1 MSNQSPLSKLYLA
14 IVAHIQT
21 HIPEI
26 RFISQDLG
34 QLEFYEDKPPVSY
47 PCVLIDVGE
56 LLYEDASHDMQIATA
71 SVTLRLALASYSDV
85 SNLAP
90 ALVQSKAMEF
100 YDIENKLSGALHNWQ
115 PANEFLGTMYRTV
128 TSTEK
133 RDDNIRVRHITF
145 STSIQF
151 NGTDIIPTPMPL
163 QFLPPMEEIE
173 PNPIVIIP

>member
-14 IVAHIQT
+14 IQAHIKNNV
-21 HIPEI
+21 PEI

-34 QLEFYEDKPPVSY
+34 QLEFYDDKPPVSY
-47 PCVLIDVGE
+47 PCVLVDVGE
-56 LLYEDASHDMQIATA
+56 LLYEDASHNMQIASA

-90 ALVQSKAMEF
+90 AQVQNKALEF
-100 YDIENKLSGALHNWQ
+100 YDIENKLSSTLHNWQ
-115 PANEFLGTMYRTV
+115 PANEFLGAMYRTA

-133 RDDNIRVRHITF
+133 RDDNIRVRQITF

-151 NGTDIIPTPMPL
+151 NGDEIIPTPTPL
-163 QFLPPMEEIE
+163 QFLSTIQQ
-173 PNPIVIIP
+173 